1 MSIALTSIFGNE
13 VSNNISTCFSHDYQI
28 PFLETCQKN
37 VIEKLSR
44 ASKKT
49 LHWQLFGFDTLV
61 ITPAQYR
68 YTALSET
75 KFSGT
80 RIRKL
85 AIPKLLES
93 KHLMIYF
100 PPYIF

>member
-13 VSNNISTCFSHDYQI
+13 VLNDIITYFSRDYQI
-28 PFLETCQKN
+28 PFVDICQKD

-61 ITPAQYR
+61 ITP
-68 YTALSET
+68 S
-75 KFSGT
+75 S
-80 RIRKL
+80 I
-85 AIPKLLES
+85 
-93 KHLMIYF
+93 
-100 PPYIF
+100 